1 MSDKIKLEAGMYD
14 EAKQKGVPFGVWL
27 EDHRVEKGL
36 EPTPY
41 VGLSNFERVM
51 MKQTFAA
58 QGKQVPMDAYELTLA
73 DYGIRAFGMHTDRVE
88 KFFTLSDTA
97 VLFPEF
103 VDRTIH
109 AQAIRTSLVSQ
120 LVSNIVVVKGFEY
133 RKMYMNDTEAE
144 RQLAKAGIGGMA
156 PRTSVTIS
164 GVTTTINKFW
174 REFRFRYEE
183 VYMTPLNFYAFIL
196 KRVGDQ
202 LGVDQTDDLIL
213 TMING
218 DGNSNGLSATYT
230 VNTATSGAVTKLDF
244 IKFASVLEQPYK
256 LNKYVGIKAD
266 MQLVWDML
274 SDMQNPPGQWAAT
287 SIPMPQ
293 GFEWNRSSILSGNRL
308 IGLDSERAGQYVT
321 SDTAQLTETEKLI
334 RSQEVST
341 VVTEWGSF
349 NVVDNN
355 GIGCLDIVH

>member
-1 MSDKIKLEAGMYD
+1 
-14 EAKQKGVPFGVWL
+14 
-27 EDHRVEKGL
+27 
-36 EPTPY
+36 
-41 VGLSNFERVM
+41 
-51 MKQTFAA
+51 
-58 QGKQVPMDAYELTLA
+58 
-73 DYGIRAFGMHTDRVE
+73 
-88 KFFTLSDTA
+88 
-97 VLFPEF
+97 
-103 VDRTIH
+103 
-109 AQAIRTSLVSQ
+109 
-120 LVSNIVVVKGFEY
+120 
-133 RKMYMNDTEAE
+133 
-144 RQLAKAGIGGMA
+144 
-156 PRTSVTIS
+156 
-164 GVTTTINKFW
+164 
-174 REFRFRYEE
+174 
-183 VYMTPLNFYAFIL
+183 
-196 KRVGDQ
+196 
-202 LGVDQTDDLIL
+202 
-213 TMING
+213 
-218 DGNSNGLSATYT
+218 T

-274 SDMQNPPGQWAAT
+274 SDMTNPPGQWAAT

-355 GIGCLDIVH
+355 GIGCLDI